1 MSSHLLC
8 LAQSIRRFRLNG
20 HSTISLVDMQV
31 GYFRSRADYA
41 ISQSDSDFRNT
52 VNGSPYPSDG

>member
-1 MSSHLLC
+1 MT
-8 LAQSIRRFRLNG
+8 G
-20 HSTISLVDMQV
+20 HSTDQLVDMQV

-41 ISQSDSDFRNT
+41 IGQSDSDFRNT